1 MENNFS
7 LESDDP
13 DKQIE
18 VIQNISTLDLTLFN
32 KSVDDSESYEIP
44 QSSDAILNKC
54 NEIHENITNYKDKL
68 IKKPKEYN
76 DDIIRN
82 ELNDKNLKIISV
94 EIDFLKQSVSYLQ
107 SQIHSKTLEINSKD
121 EKISKLERVIE
132 KQKKKLKDLK
142 SRVKFQ
148 ETKLFQMEDRLPKYH
163 ELLDKYKIQ
172 ETYRV
177 DLDEKY
183 SKLETLFSRMDTKK
197 GKFTSSIPKPKN
209 PASPYLLGSPIV
221 KKYS

>member
-197 GKFTSSIPKPKN
+197 GKFTSSSPKPKN
-209 PASPYLLGSPIV
+209 PASPYRLGSPRV